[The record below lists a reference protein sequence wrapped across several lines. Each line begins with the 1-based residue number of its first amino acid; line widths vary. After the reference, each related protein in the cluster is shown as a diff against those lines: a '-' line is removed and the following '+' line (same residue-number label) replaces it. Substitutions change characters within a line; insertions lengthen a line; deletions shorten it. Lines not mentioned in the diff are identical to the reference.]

1 MATMKLQF
9 EDNLDYQRTAIDAVV
24 NLFKGQEITR
34 SEFSVTYRNNDDVN
48 LALFED
54 TQLGIGNR
62 KLLLDEE
69 IGDNLKSIQLK
80 NGLKPV
86 ESLVSNDFTV
96 EMETGTGK

>member
-9 EDNLDYQRTAIDAVV
+9 EDNLDYQRAAIDAVV

-69 IGDNLKSIQLK
+69 IGGNLKSIQLK
-80 NGLKPV
+80 NGLRGG
-86 ESLVSNDFTV
+86 STCLNN
-96 EMETGTGK
+96 